1 LLAAVRIG
9 ALMDVLIPSPMAN
22 SSVELTL
29 EQIYWNSSVGFL
41 DDSKITSSNAF
52 FELDNSPL
60 Q

>member
-1 LLAAVRIG
+1 
-9 ALMDVLIPSPMAN
+9 MDVLIPSPMAN

-29 EQIYWNSSVGFL
+29 EQIYWDSSVGFL